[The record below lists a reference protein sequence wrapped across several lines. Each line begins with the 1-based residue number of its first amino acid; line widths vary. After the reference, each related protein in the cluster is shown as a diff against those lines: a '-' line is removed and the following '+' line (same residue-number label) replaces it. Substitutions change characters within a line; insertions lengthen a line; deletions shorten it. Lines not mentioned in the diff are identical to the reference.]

1 LYVLFYRAGKENG
14 IKKGGK
20 KEKKFPESN
29 GEGKKRS
36 PPYSQFFDPWFF
48 PWGKCQDRDLKCLPL
63 GNLLKGML
71 KPSVLPT
78 FVLISFLLIA
88 FIDLKILFHN

>member
-1 LYVLFYRAGKENG
+1 
-14 IKKGGK
+14 
-20 KEKKFPESN
+20 
-29 GEGKKRS
+29 
-36 PPYSQFFDPWFF
+36 
-48 PWGKCQDRDLKCLPL
+48 
-63 GNLLKGML
+63 ML

>member
-1 LYVLFYRAGKENG
+1 MIGKVICNFIEYEIVLF
-14 IKKGGK
+14 
-20 KEKKFPESN
+20 S
-29 GEGKKRS
+29 
-36 PPYSQFFDPWFF
+36 
-48 PWGKCQDRDLKCLPL
+48 
-63 GNLLKGML
+63 LLIPIIKGML